1 MEKKVKN
8 DGITLIAL
16 VVTIIVL
23 LILAGI
29 SVSMLT
35 GQNGILNR
43 AAEAKEKTE
52 LSQKQEKSDMANLE
66 DLINESTEGTSVEKV
81 SDQNPGVLE
90 QNASDSNE
98 YIINS
103 IEDLIFFA
111 YDVGNNANTY
121 EGKTV
126 KLGLNLDF
134 NSSKSYVDAFRTDYG
149 KYGYNGELKTLL
161 TSGEGFLPIGY
172 INGNKQESSQKSFL
186 GTFDGNNF
194 TIKNCFINKENNGSQ
209 SIDRLAFFYCRILG
223 EVKNLGLVNINYS
236 LINYDDE
243 GSVSGIARETDEL
256 AKISNCFVT
265 GNIKQ
270 VSKGIGAVNCSGI
283 CTYNKGI
290 IENCYNLAKIQ
301 GEIGNKQA
309 GFYIGGNER

>member
-1 MEKKVKN
+1 
-8 DGITLIAL
+8 
-16 VVTIIVL
+16 
-23 LILAGI
+23 
-29 SVSMLT
+29 MLT

-43 AAEAKEKTE
+43 ATEAKEKTE

-236 LINYDDE
+236 LIN
-243 GSVSGIARETDEL
+243 
-256 AKISNCFVT
+256 
-265 GNIKQ
+265 
-270 VSKGIGAVNCSGI
+270 
-283 CTYNKGI
+283 
-290 IENCYNLAKIQ
+290 
-301 GEIGNKQA
+301 
-309 GFYIGGNER
+309 